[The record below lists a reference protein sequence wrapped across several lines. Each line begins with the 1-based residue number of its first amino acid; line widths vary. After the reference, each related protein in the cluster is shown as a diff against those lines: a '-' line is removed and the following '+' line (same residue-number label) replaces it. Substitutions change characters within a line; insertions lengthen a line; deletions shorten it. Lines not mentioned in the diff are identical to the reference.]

1 MPCDRRWDRLVRRSA
16 VATGIGAALV
26 ALALMSAPAAAS
38 PQVPSRGEGMQVLCS
53 SSGYACTGGG
63 YHGQSRWG
71 SLYGRTGHNCT
82 SYVSFRLAELGVAQP
97 WRPMG
102 DAGKWD
108 DRGSGRVRMDEH
120 PAIGAVAQWEGGSRL
135 SPGGSGHV
143 GYVESVDLDGTIE
156 VTDDSYGGGTRRY
169 RISPGS
175 AYWPDRFLHIHD
187 LVDDRP
193 ARAAAALF
201 GGLRAATAP
210 VVLTFDI
217 FAADPRLQPLEVLD
231 LVS

>member
-1 MPCDRRWDRLVRRSA
+1 MRRPA
-16 VATGIGAALV
+16 VVTGIGAVVLALV
-26 ALALMSAPAAAS
+26 LTAAPVAAS
-38 PQVPSRGEGMQVLCS
+38 PQAPGGGGGMQVLCS
-53 SSGYACTGGG
+53 SSGYGCTGGG

-71 SLYGRTGHNCT
+71 SLYGRSGHNCT

-102 DAGKWD
+102 DAGRWD
-108 DRGSGRVRMDEH
+108 DRGSGLVRIDEH
-120 PAIGAVAQWEGGSRL
+120 PAVGAVAQWEGGSRL

-143 GYVESVDLDGTIE
+143 GYVESVDPDGTIE

-175 AYWPDRFLHIHD
+175 AYWPARFLHIHD

-201 GGLRAATAP
+201 GGVRAATAP
-210 VVLTFDI
+210 VVQTFDL
-217 FAADPRLQPLEVLD
+217 FAADPRLEPLEGLHSVT
-231 LVS
+231 

>member
-1 MPCDRRWDRLVRRSA
+1 VRRPA
-16 VATGIGAALV
+16 VVVTGMGAVVV
-26 ALALMSAPAAAS
+26 ALALMTAPVAAS
-38 PQVPSRGEGMQVLCS
+38 PQAPSRGEGMQVLCS

-71 SLYGRTGHNCT
+71 SLYGRAGHNCT

-102 DAGKWD
+102 NAGQWD
-108 DRGSGRVRMDEH
+108 DRGSGHVRIDEH
-120 PAIGAVAQWEGGSRL
+120 PAMGAVALWEGGSRL

-143 GYVESVDLDGTIE
+143 GYVESVDPDGTIE
-156 VTDDSYGGGTRRY
+156 VTDDAYGGGTRRY

-175 AYWPDRFLHIHD
+175 AYWPNRFLHIHD

-201 GGLRAATAP
+201 GGVRAATAP
-210 VVLTFDI
+210 VVQTFDI
-217 FAADPRLQPLEVLD
+217 FAADPRLEPLEGLHSVT
-231 LVS
+231 